1 LAKARKRARSLSI
14 SCFIYI
20 CRKGAV
26 RQLTFYDDEATS
38 LDSTSA
44 TWSGFSTMGR

>member
-1 LAKARKRARSLSI
+1 LVKARKRARSLSI
-14 SCFIYI
+14 SNFIYI

-26 RQLTFYDDEATS
+26 RQLHFYEEATS
-38 LDSTSA
+38 LASTSA